1 MPVDYS
7 KWDALELSDDSDI
20 EVHPNVDKRS
30 FIRARQNQIHQ
41 QRYERRNQIET
52 LKYERIIN
60 DGLLQRI
67 DKLLAAL
74 RSHEAEATNA
84 DDFFM
89 QNLLEIARDPRGDE
103 PPAPPQGVHSKS
115 EQPRYSQMMAILI
128 DQVKQEVGSTPSDG
142 WSKSYFE
149 GVEKHQK
156 KVIGL
161 QKELMQKLSGLE
173 AEESRKI
180 TSDSIHT
187 GFNRSL
193 MAKDEPK
200 PKSKPKPKSTPPAK
214 TIEVLNPNALNQDIS
229 RMTIGQSTGADA
241 DGAAPL
247 KATQEADEEE
257 LAELTLLSRAF
268 SQIKP
273 GDYNASRR
281 FILENREV
289 VAERETDALLVEAFN
304 ALTDGK
310 KEYGRQCIHQGLLL
324 QYCRSLGR
332 DGVEI
337 FFKRYVLEF
346 VLAPF
351 ITDPSNN
358 NYLRLLTRNFPAST
372 PPATKPKSYSLT
384 TSTQPTNESSNAP
397 PNSPNPLPPKTA
409 PKSNKSNSTPSTPPP
424 KSTSTSPNPAAPIP
438 SRSPPAKSS
447 SDSPRVSN
455 VRLRAANWLA

>member
-7 KWDALELSDDSDI
+7 KWDVELSDDSDI

-30 FIRARQNQIHQ
+30 FIRAKQNQIHQ
-41 QRYERRNQIET
+41 QRYERRHQIAT

-67 DKLLAAL
+67 DTLLAAL
-74 RSHEAEATNA
+74 RSHEAKATNA

-103 PPAPPQGVHSKS
+103 PPNPPQGVHSKS
-115 EQPRYSQMMAILI
+115 EQPRYSQMMASLI
-128 DQVKQEVGSTPSDG
+128 DQVKQEVGSRASDG
-142 WSKSYFE
+142 WSKAYIE
-149 GVEKHQK
+149 GVEQHQK
-156 KVIGL
+156 KINGL
-161 QKELMQKLSGLE
+161 QKELIQKLSGLE
-173 AEESRKI
+173 AEEGRKI

-193 MAKDEPK
+193 VSKDEPK
-200 PKSKPKPKSTPPAK
+200 PEPKPKPKPAANSKAEK

-229 RMTIGQSTGADA
+229 RMNGGQSPGADA
-241 DGAAPL
+241 DVDEPL
-247 KATQEADEEE
+247 KATQDAGEEE
-257 LAELTLLSRAF
+257 LAELTPLSREF
-268 SQIKP
+268 SKIKP

-337 FFKRYVLEF
+337 FFKRCVY
-346 VLAPF
+346 
-351 ITDPSNN
+351 
-358 NYLRLLTRNFPAST
+358 
-372 PPATKPKSYSLT
+372 
-384 TSTQPTNESSNAP
+384 
-397 PNSPNPLPPKTA
+397 
-409 PKSNKSNSTPSTPPP
+409 
-424 KSTSTSPNPAAPIP
+424 
-438 SRSPPAKSS
+438 
-447 SDSPRVSN
+447 
-455 VRLRAANWLA
+455 